1 MRLSKSGEAQLR
13 RALPHWQKVQGRL
26 RTQLGNELSDNLLKL
41 ADKVTSAVT
50 ELQ

>member
-1 MRLSKSGEAQLR
+1 
-13 RALPHWQKVQGRL
+13 VQGRL